1 MKDEWAVGFILHPS
15 SLIEDEMIQDV
26 IRDVQHRMHG
36 AIEALHREFKTL
48 RTGRANVAM
57 LDGITVDYYGTPSP
71 ISQVANVKVPE
82 SSLIVAE
89 PWDKSM
95 VSAVEKAIRNSDLG
109 LNPSSDGRVVR
120 IPVPQLTEDRRKELV
135 KRAHHIAEES
145 RTAIRQVRRD
155 GNEKLKKMLKAHEI
169 SEDDE
174 KRALDEIQKMT
185 DKHIDEVGSILKNKE
200 QDIMAV

>member
-1 MKDEWAVGFILHPS
+1 
-15 SLIEDEMIQDV
+15 MINDV
-26 IRDVQHRMHG
+26 IKDVQHRMHG

-48 RTGRANVAM
+48 RTGRANAAM
-57 LDGITVDYYGTPSP
+57 LDGVTVDYYGTPTP
-71 ISQVANVKVPE
+71 IGQVASLKVPE
-82 SSLIVAE
+82 ASMIIAE

-95 VSAVEKAIRNSDLG
+95 VGAIEKAIRNADLG
-109 LNPSSDGRVVR
+109 LNPSTDGKVVR
-120 IPVPQLTEDRRKELV
+120 IPIPQLTEERRKELV
-135 KRAHHIAEES
+135 KRAHHIAEEA

-155 GNEKLKKMLKAHEI
+155 GNDRLKKMLKGHEI

-185 DKHIDEVGSILKNKE
+185 DKHIDEVGSVLKHKE

>member
-1 MKDEWAVGFILHPS
+1 
-15 SLIEDEMIQDV
+15 MINDV

-36 AIEALHREFKTL
+36 AIEALHREFKSL

-71 ISQVANVKVPE
+71 ISQVANLKVPE
-82 SSLIVAE
+82 PSLIVAE

-95 VSAVEKAIRNSDLG
+95 VSAVEKAIRTSDLG
-109 LNPSSDGRVVR
+109 LNPSSDGKVIR
-120 IPVPQLTEDRRKELV
+120 IPIPQLTEDRRKELV
-135 KRAHHIAEES
+135 KLAHHVAEEA

-155 GNEKLKKMLKAHEI
+155 GNDRLKKMLKSHEI

-174 KRALDEIQKMT
+174 KRALDEIQKLT
-185 DKHIDEVGSILKNKE
+185 DKNIDEVGNILKHKE

>member
-1 MKDEWAVGFILHPS
+1 
-15 SLIEDEMIQDV
+15 MINDV

-36 AIEALHREFKTL
+36 AIEALHREFKSL

-57 LDGITVDYYGTPSP
+57 LDGITIDYYGTPSP
-71 ISQVANVKVPE
+71 ISQVATLKVPE
-82 SSLIVAE
+82 PSLIIVE

-95 VSAVEKAIRNSDLG
+95 VAVVEKAIRTSDLG
-109 LNPSSDGRVVR
+109 LNPSSDGKVVR
-120 IPVPQLTEDRRKELV
+120 IPIPQLTEDRRKELV
-135 KRAHHIAEES
+135 KLAHHVTEEA

-155 GNEKLKKMLKAHEI
+155 GNDRLKKMLKSHEI

-174 KRALDEIQKMT
+174 KRALEEIQKLT
-185 DKHIDEVGSILKNKE
+185 DKNIDEVGNILKHKE

>member
-1 MKDEWAVGFILHPS
+1 
-15 SLIEDEMIQDV
+15 MIQDV

-36 AIEALHREFKTL
+36 AIEALHRDFKSL
-48 RTGRANVAM
+48 RTGRANAAM
-57 LDGITVDYYGTPSP
+57 LDGITVDYYGTPTP
-71 ISQVANVKVPE
+71 ISQVANLKIPE

-95 VSAVEKAIRNSDLG
+95 VSAVEKAIRNSELG
-109 LNPSSDGRVVR
+109 LNPSSDGKIIR
-120 IPVPQLTEDRRKELV
+120 IPIPQLTEERRKELV
-135 KRAHHIAEES
+135 KHAHHVAEES

-155 GNEKLKKMLKAHEI
+155 GNDKLKKMMKDHQI

-174 KRALDEIQKMT
+174 KRGLDEIQKMT
-185 DKHIDEVGSILKNKE
+185 DKHIAEVGDILKNKE

>member
-1 MKDEWAVGFILHPS
+1 
-15 SLIEDEMIQDV
+15 MINDV

-36 AIEALHREFKTL
+36 AIEALHREFKSL

-57 LDGITVDYYGTPSP
+57 LDGITVDYYGTQSP
-71 ISQVANVKVPE
+71 ISQVANLKIPE
-82 SSLIVAE
+82 PSLIIAE

-95 VSAVEKAIRNSDLG
+95 VSAVEKAIRTSDLG
-109 LNPSSDGRVVR
+109 LNPSSDGKVIR
-120 IPVPQLTEDRRKELV
+120 IPIPQLTEDRRKELV
-135 KRAHHIAEES
+135 KLAHHVAEEA

-155 GNEKLKKMLKAHEI
+155 GNDRLKKMMKSHEI

-174 KRALDEIQKMT
+174 KRALDEIQKLT
-185 DKHIDEVGSILKNKE
+185 DKNIEEVGSILKNKE

>member
-1 MKDEWAVGFILHPS
+1 
-15 SLIEDEMIQDV
+15 MINEV
-26 IRDVQHRMHG
+26 IKDVQHRMHG

-48 RTGRANVAM
+48 RTGRANAAM
-57 LDGITVDYYGTPSP
+57 LDGVTVDYYGTPTP
-71 ISQVANVKVPE
+71 IAQVASLKVPE
-82 SSLIVAE
+82 ASLIVAE

-95 VSAVEKAIRNSDLG
+95 VGAIEKAIRNADLG
-109 LNPSSDGRVVR
+109 LNPANDGKVVR
-120 IPVPQLTEDRRKELV
+120 IPVPQLTEERRKDLV

-155 GNEKLKKMLKAHEI
+155 GNDKLKKMLKDHQI

-174 KRALDEIQKMT
+174 KRGLDEIQKMT
-185 DKHIDEVGSILKNKE
+185 DKHIDEVGNILKHKE